1 MIRSMTAFAAGD
13 ASVTQGRLNWE
24 LRSVNQRYLDLSI
37 RLPEALR
44 GLEPAVREILRAR
57 LGRGKVEATLRF
69 FPDPAA
75 TGQRLS
81 LNRPLAEALLRC
93 HRELAEQA
101 GTRTQPDL
109 GALLRWPEVI
119 TEQALDIEDLNPAA
133 HALLESTVADLIAG
147 REREGA
153 SLATIMNDRLE
164 RVEALAAQIRDWLP
178 DIRAGLQTRFAERL
192 AGLSQPLDPGR
203 LEQEVALQLQKL
215 DIDEEL
221 DRLDTHCT
229 EVRRVMD
236 SDEPVGR
243 RLDFFMQELNR
254 EANTLGSKATD
265 PRLSQAAVDLKVWIE
280 QMREQ
285 VQNIE

>member
-13 ASVTQGRLNWE
+13 ASITQGRLNWE
-24 LRSVNQRYLDLSI
+24 LRSINQRYLDLSI
-37 RLPEALR
+37 RLPEPLR
-44 GLEPAVREILRAR
+44 SLEPVVRETLRER
-57 LGRGKVEATLRF
+57 LGRGKIEATLRF

-75 TGQRLS
+75 TGQRLA

-93 HRELAEQA
+93 HRELAELA

-109 GALLRWPEVI
+109 GVILRWPEVI
-119 TEQALDIEDLNPAA
+119 TEQALDVEDLHAAA
-133 HALLESTVADLIAG
+133 HELLSSAIDDLVAG
-147 REREGA
+147 REREG
-153 SLATIMNDRLE
+153 
-164 RVEALAAQIRDWLP
+164 EALAAVLNDRLARIEALAGRIRAWLP
-178 DIRAGLQTRFAERL
+178 DIRDGLKQRFQERL
-192 AGLSQPLDPGR
+192 TGLGQPLDPGR

-221 DRLDTHCT
+221 DRLDSHCA
-229 EVRRVMD
+229 EVRRIMD

-265 PRLSQAAVDLKVWIE
+265 SRLSQAAVDLKVFIE

-285 VQNIE
+285 VQNVE